1 MKKLDSLFNTV
12 LVAAILTSCHTSKSL
27 VVISTTDAPKVIAPY
42 SQAIEVGNMV
52 YTSGQIGLSPV
63 TNTLVGTD
71 IGSQTQRVL
80 KNLKA
85 VLEAAGSDM
94 EHVIKVT
101 VYLKDMDDY
110 AKVNDIYKDYFPGIK
125 PARSAVQVARLPKD
139 ALVEIECVGE
149 IK

>member
-1 MKKLDSLFNTV
+1 MNKGCLHIVLLLVSVVLFSCSASRQLEAV
-12 LVAAILTSCHTSKSL
+12 STS
-27 VVISTTDAPKVIAPY
+27 DAPKVIAPY
-42 SQAIEVGNMV
+42 SQAIKVGNMV

-63 TNTLVGTD
+63 TNTLVGSD
-71 IGSQTQRVL
+71 IGSQTQQVL

-94 EHVIKVT
+94 EHVVKVT

-110 AKVNDIYKDYFPGIK
+110 AKVNDIYKDNFPGLK
-125 PARSAVQVARLPKD
+125 PARSAVQVAKLPKD
-139 ALVEIECVGE
+139 ALVEIECIGE